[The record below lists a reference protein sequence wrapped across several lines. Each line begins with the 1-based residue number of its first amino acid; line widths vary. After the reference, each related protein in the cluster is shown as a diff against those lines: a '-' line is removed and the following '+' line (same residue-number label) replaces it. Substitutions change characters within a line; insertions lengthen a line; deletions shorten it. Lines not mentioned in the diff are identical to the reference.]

1 MPAGATRRSQR
12 MPFTRIVSCT
22 VAIYC
27 ARTPCTGRPA
37 AIHA

>member
-1 MPAGATRRSQR
+1 MHRSQR
-12 MPFTRIVSCT
+12 MPLTWNVSWT

-27 ARTPCTGRPA
+27 ARTPWTGRPA